1 VIKQVASKLFADST
15 IKIDFV
21 QTERE
26 QTMYTKRIEILLHTI
41 KADTAYITSPENLQ
55 YYSGFTGGEAW
66 LVITQNERLLFTDSR
81 YLIQAAEE
89 APDFTVVDIAKTRSE
104 AYLKEHQPALLGYEE
119 EFMTA
124 KSYEALKGAL
134 TKTEWLPMSETI
146 LRQRAVKDE
155 AELRLTRE
163 AARLADEA
171 FAIVLPKI
179 RVGMTENDVAMEL
192 EWYMRKNGASA
203 PSFPIVCASGYRS
216 AMPHGVASDKK
227 LESGDFLTMDFG
239 CFVGGYA
246 SDMTRTVV
254 LGKASDEQKRVY
266 ETVLSAQKAAV
277 QGVIA
282 GKTGKEVD
290 GIARNI
296 IKDAGYGDYFG
307 HALGHG
313 TGLMIHER
321 PVLSPRSEEILVSNM
336 LVTVEPGIYIENF
349 GGVRIEDLVI
359 VTENGCENLTSSPKE
374 LLEL

>member
-1 VIKQVASKLFADST
+1 MFI
-15 IKIDFV
+15 
-21 QTERE
+21 
-26 QTMYTKRIEILLHTI
+26 KRIDTLLNMI
-41 KADTAYITSPENLQ
+41 KADAVYISSPENLQ

-89 APDFTVVDIAKTRSE
+89 APDFAIIDIAKTRSE
-104 AYLKEHQPALLGYEE
+104 AYLKEHTPAVLGYEE

-124 KSYEALKGAL
+124 KSYDALKGTL
-134 TKTEWLPMSETI
+134 DKTEWLPLSSII
-146 LRQRAVKDE
+146 LRQRAVKDDV
-155 AELRLTRE
+155 ELRLTKE

-171 FAIVLPKI
+171 FNSVLPKI
-179 RVGMTENDVAMEL
+179 CVGMTENDVAMEL

-216 AMPHGVASDKK
+216 AMPHGVASSKK
-227 LESGDFLTMDFG
+227 LEQGDFLTMDFG
-239 CFVGGYA
+239 CFIGGYA

-254 LGKASDEQKRVY
+254 LGKATDEQKRVY
-266 ETVLSAQKAAV
+266 NTVLSAQKAAV
-277 QGVIA
+277 MAVSA

-290 GIARNI
+290 AVARDI

-321 PVLSPRSEEILVSNM
+321 PVLSPRSEEVLVPNM

-359 VTENGCENLTSSPKE
+359 VTENGCENLTSSTKE

>member
-1 VIKQVASKLFADST
+1 
-15 IKIDFV
+15 
-21 QTERE
+21 
-26 QTMYTKRIEILLHTI
+26 MYTKRIATLLHTVE
-41 KADTAYITSPENLQ
+41 ADTVYIFSPENLQ

-66 LVITQNERLLFTDSR
+66 LILTKDVRLLFTDSR

-89 APDFTVVDIAKTRSE
+89 APDFMVIDIAKTRAE
-104 AYLKEHQPALLGYEE
+104 AYLKEHMPAVLGYEE
-119 EFMTA
+119 DFMTA
-124 KSYEALKGAL
+124 KSYEALRVDL
-134 TKTEWLPMSETI
+134 EKTEWLPLSDTI

-155 AELRLTRE
+155 AELMLTKE
-163 AARLADEA
+163 AAHLADEA
-171 FAIVLPKI
+171 FNHVLPKI
-179 RVGMTENDVAMEL
+179 CVGMTENDVAMEL

-216 AMPHGVASDKK
+216 AMPHGVASRKK
-227 LESGDFLTMDFG
+227 LEQGDFLTMDFG

-254 LGKASDEQKRVY
+254 LGKANDEQKRVY
-266 ETVLSAQKAAV
+266 NTVLSAQVAAV
-277 QGVIA
+277 AAVSA
-282 GKTGKEVD
+282 GKSGKEVD
-290 GIARNI
+290 AVARDI

-321 PVLSPRSEEILVSNM
+321 PVLSPRSEEVLVPNM

-359 VTENGCENLTSSPKE
+359 VTENGCENLTSGAKE